1 MRKNTM
7 KSGLLVG
14 TALMALTLAACSSSS
29 ESESSA
35 AAPAES
41 TVASEAAAADAEGT
55 PQAAGDCTPEG
66 QVGFLMPDLASTR
79 YEEQDAPLFI
89 QRMGELAPGVEVL
102 YQNADA
108 DPAKQQQQAD
118 AMIAQG
124 VKAIVLDA
132 VDTAAAASIVV
143 NAQQAGIPVITYDR
157 PIVSTPADYYISFD
171 NEGIGR
177 MIADSLVQ
185 KLDADGASGGLL
197 IVGGSP
203 TDNAAGL
210 IKKGMEAGAAAGSYE
225 VLATFD
231 TPEWDPAKAQE
242 WVAGQITQFGDQIVG
257 VIAANDGTGGGS
269 IAALKAAGVD
279 PVPPVTGNDAEI
291 AAIQRVVS
299 GDQYNTISKP
309 ISIVA
314 GAAAET
320 ATAFLCGN
328 PPEAKVTLFDTPSEL
343 FTPSVV
349 TKENVKEIIFDGGI
363 YTADQVCTAD
373 YADACAELG
382 IS

>member
-1 MRKNTM
+1 MGNRKI
-7 KSGLLVG
+7 GRVLLAG
-14 TALMALTLAACSSSS
+14 SAAMLLTLTACSSSDEATS
-29 ESESSA
+29 TEDTAAATTEESA
-35 AAPAES
+35 AEATGEC
-41 TVASEAAAADAEGT
+41 VA
-55 PQAAGDCTPEG
+55 EG

-89 QRMGELAPGVEVL
+89 AKMGELAPGIEVL

-124 VKAIVLDA
+124 VKALVLDA

-143 NAQQAGIPVITYDR
+143 NAQAAGIPVITYDR
-157 PIVSTPADYYISFD
+157 PIVSTPADFYISFD
-171 NEGIGR
+171 NEGIGKA
-177 MIADSLVQ
+177 IAESLVA
-185 KLDADGASGGLL
+185 KLDADGASGGIL

-210 IKKGMEAGAAAGSYE
+210 IKKGMQAGVEGSAYE
-225 VLATFD
+225 VLAEFD
-231 TPEWDPAKAQE
+231 TPEWDPAQAQE
-242 WVAGQITQFGDQIVG
+242 WVAGQVTQFGDQIVG
-257 VIAANDGTGGGS
+257 IVAANDGTGGGS

-279 PVPPVTGNDAEI
+279 PLPPVTGNDAEI
-291 AAIQRVVS
+291 AAIQRIIA

-320 ATAFLCGN
+320 VNAFLCGGA
-328 PPEAKVTLFDTPSEL
+328 PASDVTLFDTPSQL
-343 FTPSVV
+343 FTPTVV
-349 TKENVKEIIFDGGI
+349 TKENVKEIIFDSGI
-363 YTADQVCTAD
+363 YTVDQVCTAE
-373 YADACAELG
+373 YADACTELG

>member
-1 MRKNTM
+1 MRINNLKRAAIAG
-7 KSGLLVG
+7 SAALV
-14 TALMALTLAACSSSS
+14 LVLSACSSSEETAT
-29 ESESSA
+29 ESTEAGA
-35 AAPAES
+35 AAETSA
-41 TVASEAAAADAEGT
+41 EAAATECVT
-55 PQAAGDCTPEG
+55 EG

-79 YEEQDAPLFI
+79 YEEQDAPLFTAS
-89 QRMGELAPGVEVL
+89 MGELSPGIEVL

-124 VKAIVLDA
+124 VKAIVISS

-143 NAQQAGIPVITYDR
+143 NAQAAGIPVITYDR
-157 PIVSTPADYYISFD
+157 PITSQPADYYISFD
-171 NEGIGR
+171 NEGIGKA
-177 MIADSLVQ
+177 IAESLVV

-203 TDNAAGL
+203 TDDAAGL
-210 IKKGMEAGAAAGSYE
+210 IKKGMEAGVAGSNYE
-225 VLATFD
+225 VLASFD
-231 TPEWDPAKAQE
+231 TPEWDPAQAQE

-257 VIAANDGTGGGS
+257 VVAANDGTGGGS
-269 IAALKAAGVD
+269 IAALKAAGVS

-291 AAIQRVVS
+291 AAVQRVIS

-314 GAAAET
+314 TAAAET
-320 ATAFLCGN
+320 VTAILCG
-328 PPEAKVTLFDTPSEL
+328 ETLASDVSLFDTPSQL
-343 FTPSVV
+343 FTPTVV
-349 TKENVKEIIFDGGI
+349 TKENVKEIIFDSGI
-363 YTADQVCTAD
+363 YTVDQVCTTE
-373 YADACAELG
+373 YAAACTELG

>member
-1 MRKNTM
+1 MRINNLKRAAIAG
-7 KSGLLVG
+7 SAALV
-14 TALMALTLAACSSSS
+14 LVLSACSSS
-29 ESESSA
+29 EETATETTEAGVATETSA
-35 AAPAES
+35 
-41 TVASEAAAADAEGT
+41 EAAATE
-55 PQAAGDCTPEG
+55 CISEG

-79 YEEQDAPLFI
+79 YEEQDAPLFTAS
-89 QRMGELAPGVEVL
+89 MGELSPGIEVL

-124 VKAIVLDA
+124 VKAIVISS

-143 NAQQAGIPVITYDR
+143 NAQAAGIPVITYDR
-157 PIVSTPADYYISFD
+157 PITSQPADYYISFD
-171 NEGIGR
+171 NEGIGKA
-177 MIADSLVQ
+177 IAESLVV

-203 TDNAAGL
+203 TDDAAGL
-210 IKKGMEAGAAAGSYE
+210 IKKGMEAGVAGSNYE
-225 VLATFD
+225 VLASFD
-231 TPEWDPAKAQE
+231 TPEWDPAQAQE

-257 VIAANDGTGGGS
+257 VVAANDGTGGGS
-269 IAALKAAGVD
+269 IAALKAAGVS

-291 AAIQRVVS
+291 AAVQRVIS

-314 GAAAET
+314 TAAAET
-320 ATAFLCGN
+320 VTAILCG
-328 PPEAKVTLFDTPSEL
+328 ETLTSDVSLFDTPSQL
-343 FTPSVV
+343 FTPTVV
-349 TKENVKEIIFDGGI
+349 TKENVKEIIFDSGI
-363 YTADQVCTAD
+363 YTVDQVCTTE
-373 YADACAELG
+373 YAAACTELG

>member
-1 MRKNTM
+1 MRMNNLKR
-7 KSGLLVG
+7 GAIAG
-14 TALMALTLAACSSSS
+14 TAALVLVLSACSSS
-29 ESESSA
+29 EDTTAETTEAEATTETSA
-35 AAPAES
+35 SA
-41 TVASEAAAADAEGT
+41 EAATGE
-55 PQAAGDCTPEG
+55 CVLEG

-89 QRMGELAPGVEVL
+89 ARMGELAPGIEVL

-124 VKAIVLDA
+124 VSAIVISS

-143 NAQQAGIPVITYDR
+143 NAQAAGISVITYDR
-157 PIVSTPADYYISFD
+157 PITTTPADFYISFD
-171 NEGIGR
+171 NEGIGKA
-177 MIADSLVQ
+177 IAESLVV
-185 KLDADGASGGLL
+185 KLDADGATGGLL

-203 TDNAAGL
+203 TDDAAGL
-210 IKKGMEAGAAAGSYE
+210 IKKGMEAGVAGSNYE
-225 VLATFD
+225 VLASFD
-231 TPEWDPAKAQE
+231 TPEWDPAQAQE

-257 VIAANDGTGGGS
+257 VVAANDGTGGGS
-269 IAALKAAGVD
+269 IAALKAAGVS

-291 AAIQRVVS
+291 AAVQRVIS

-320 ATAFLCGN
+320 VNAILCGET
-328 PPEAKVTLFDTPSEL
+328 PASEVALFDTPSQL
-343 FTPSVV
+343 FTPTVV
-349 TKENVKEIIFDGGI
+349 TKENVKEIIFDSGI
-363 YTADQVCTAD
+363 YTVDQVCTTE
-373 YADACAELG
+373 YAAACTELG